1 MNMEFSQYRLLL
13 LLVFTIS
20 TECLKEEIHLHNLG
34 KHNEIKNEI
43 DKWWKQSASTLP
55 IKCKDA
61 KFSFLKLPIVDTIVK
76 ISIKTYKCP
85 KNKDPNRYIFSG
97 IDKSN
102 YPEGKGRLK
111 LISEKQWDKWAKKD
125 KDEFNERKICYD
137 IVAGTHSQIKD
148 IIGNFKNG
156 SLHGPAKITWVDNST
171 VISKFKNGYLHG
183 YTRTWNSQGTLIKAG
198 YHTKGIENGSHWRVN
213 NNHLMFVNSEML
225 NDEDK
230 DRISLIF
237 PILNNGS
244 IGDPIAGTFLPHLNV
259 LDDVYD
265 AELTNIESFE
275 PGCMLRVH
283 HNQTTKKNSRYLLRD
298 KVHIPF
304 SFHQS
309 FPLCKNVTDT
319 NSEKPDKQLF
329 NFFEYVD
336 RLIYGENVFAFR
348 DYLEGYRALWHL
360 KPLSEELDTNR
371 ASKLISNISFNET
384 TKVFTANILESKK
397 PLRIYFNEFKLNK
410 KFELDGYCDISV
422 IWDDRHLVPKDA
434 TLGWAPYQI
443 RGIFKNGK
451 MSGTAIIDTNS
462 QSFGWVTMKDDVMHG
477 PIIFQGLMPVNPVR
491 CNLLLNTTY
500 S

>member
-1 MNMEFSQYRLLL
+1 MNMEFSLYGLLL

-76 ISIKTYKCP
+76 ISIKSYKCP

-111 LISEKQWDKWAKKD
+111 LISEKEWAKWTKKD

-213 NNHLMFVNSEML
+213 NNH
-225 NDEDK
+225 K
-230 DRISLIF
+230 
-237 PILNNGS
+237 
-244 IGDPIAGTFLPHLNV
+244 H
-259 LDDVYD
+259 
-265 AELTNIESFE
+265 
-275 PGCMLRVH
+275 
-283 HNQTTKKNSRYLLRD
+283 
-298 KVHIPF
+298 
-304 SFHQS
+304 
-309 FPLCKNVTDT
+309 
-319 NSEKPDKQLF
+319 
-329 NFFEYVD
+329 
-336 RLIYGENVFAFR
+336 
-348 DYLEGYRALWHL
+348 
-360 KPLSEELDTNR
+360 
-371 ASKLISNISFNET
+371 
-384 TKVFTANILESKK
+384 
-397 PLRIYFNEFKLNK
+397 
-410 KFELDGYCDISV
+410 
-422 IWDDRHLVPKDA
+422 
-434 TLGWAPYQI
+434 
-443 RGIFKNGK
+443 GINGK
-451 MSGTAIIDTNS
+451 CCT
-462 QSFGWVTMKDDVMHG
+462 
-477 PIIFQGLMPVNPVR
+477 
-491 CNLLLNTTY
+491 
-500 S
+500 